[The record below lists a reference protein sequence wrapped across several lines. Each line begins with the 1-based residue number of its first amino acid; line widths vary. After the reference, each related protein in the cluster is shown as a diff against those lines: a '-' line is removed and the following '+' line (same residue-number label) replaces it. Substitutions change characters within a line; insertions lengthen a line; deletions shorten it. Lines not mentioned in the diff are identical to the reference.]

1 MGYRELLGLDAPSKA
16 IHLDRMES
24 AAEDPLV
31 VFAPE
36 QPEWAASRLTHRTAL
51 VLCGLVK
58 LA

>member
-1 MGYRELLGLDAPSKA
+1 MGYRTLRGLEAPTKVVTFER
-16 IHLDRMES
+16 LES

-36 QPEWAASRLTHRTAL
+36 QPEWAASRLTDRTAL